1 MFSKTV
7 RRIIKMSIN
16 LNVSSVLARESRL
29 GSITG
34 YNGDLQDLVKQSK
47 CGTLKEKER
56 CFSQSSSCDAGCAL
70 GQLASIRDVAVIN
83 HAPSG
88 CTAGASAIITHHTQ
102 LATRREED
110 LTYSTV
116 FIGTDMNENDT
127 VFGAVG
133 SLREIILETYN
144 RYKPEAIF
152 VGTSCVS
159 GVIGEDVD
167 SVVDELREEI
177 PIPIA
182 AVHCE
187 GFKSRVWATG
197 FDASD
202 HAVLTTIVKP
212 PLKKKN
218 IINFKNFNESAREEI
233 IKIFANFDVEPFFL
247 YANSTVEEL
256 SHMSEALATVSIC
269 GTLSTYLGNGLEEK
283 YGVPFVKTINP
294 LGIAGFETWLREIG
308 RVIRKEPEV
317 EAYLE
322 RERAVYLPQIEE
334 VKKELQGLRAVL
346 GMGGSFAFQVSRVL
360 QELGIEVVWV
370 ASWHYDSKY
379 DNNKITPQIE
389 YLAENSPYN
398 FKVSIADQQNFEIL
412 NILNRYR
419 PDIYIAR
426 HPGTTVW
433 AIKQGVAAFFMADEY
448 KTFGYRGTLNFAYT
462 ILDTIKNRSFEK
474 NLVARIKLPYTDWWY
489 QQDSATFIKE
499 AAE

>member
-1 MFSKTV
+1 
-7 RRIIKMSIN
+7 MSIN

-102 LATRREED
+102 LATRREVE
-110 LTYSTV
+110 LSYSTV

-177 PIPIA
+177 PVPIA